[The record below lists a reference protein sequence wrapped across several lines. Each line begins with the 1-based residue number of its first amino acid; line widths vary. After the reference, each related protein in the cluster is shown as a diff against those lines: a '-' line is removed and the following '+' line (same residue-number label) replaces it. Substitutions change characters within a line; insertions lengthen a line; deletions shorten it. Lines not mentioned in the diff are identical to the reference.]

1 MSTLIIK
8 LDEANTDRI
17 LDVLG
22 DELVRGSIGE
32 YHLLVDD
39 DTPTD
44 RLLATERD
52 EETGYSS
59 PLELLE
65 TLRLTLREIERC
77 IEDKSLPKDETL
89 EGLLNQLGRFDRLA
103 HR

>member
-22 DELVRGSIGE
+22 AELERGSIGA
-32 YHLLVDD
+32 YHLLIDEAN
-39 DTPTD
+39 TD

-65 TLRLTLREIERC
+65 TLRLTLREIEHC

-89 EGLLNQLGRFDRLA
+89 EYLLNQLGRFDRLT
-103 HR
+103 RK